1 VRAEGLGPDAS
12 ATIPAPDDAV
22 RATVRALGK
31 RYGRHVALDGVN
43 FELAAGEVV
52 GVVGPNAA
60 GKSTLLACLA
70 GTARHE
76 GSATAHGRVAFLPQR
91 AQLPGPATVAEVLSL
106 FSALRPQGA
115 DVAELPADFLPAADR
130 RVSQLSGGQRQR
142 VALAA
147 VLGGAP
153 DLILLDEPTANLD
166 PPSRETFFTAVEAH
180 RANGAAVLIASPVA
194 VDVLTGVDRVL
205 VLEAGRLVED
215 RAAPEYLASLEM
227 TIWVRLVPGRSAET
241 LGALPG
247 VRRTAERGQ
256 WIEVDTIEAS
266 SLPLLEALRAAGIGA
281 DEIRIGMQSGARS
294 PGRKS

>member
-1 VRAEGLGPDAS
+1 MGARAAAAS
-12 ATIPAPDDAV
+12 LAPV
-22 RATVRALGK
+22 RATARDLRK
-31 RYGRHVALDGVN
+31 RYGHHVALDGVS
-43 FELAAGEVV
+43 FELSAGEVV

-76 GSATAHGRVAFLPQR
+76 GAAAAHGRVAFLPQR
-91 AQLPGPATVAEVLSL
+91 AQLPGPATVAEVLAL
-106 FSALRPQGA
+106 FASLRPEGPDA
-115 DVAELPADFLPAADR
+115 AELPAEFLPAADR
-130 RVSQLSGGQRQR
+130 RIAQLSGGQRQR
-142 VALAA
+142 VTLAA

-153 DLILLDEPTANLD
+153 ELILLDEPTANLD
-166 PPSRETFFTAVEAH
+166 LPSREAFFAAVEAH

-215 RAAPEYLASLEM
+215 RPAPEYLASLEM
-227 TIWVRLVPGRSAET
+227 TIWVRLVPGRSAEA

-247 VRRTAERGQ
+247 VRRATERGA
-256 WIEVDTIEAS
+256 WIAVDTIEAAS
-266 SLPLLEALRAAGIGA
+266 VPLLEALRVAGVAA

-294 PGRKS
+294 PGREA